1 MGIFEVGKGRKPKE
15 KILHRP
21 TAMHGCGNGETN
33 SRRKTGIW
41 KEGRKE
47 GRKDWG
53 WDGCGTDRYASRQR
67 KQYNVVLLFH
77 TMSIDKKAF
86 FI

>member
-1 MGIFEVGKGRKPKE
+1 MVAVMGRQIAEGRLASGK
-15 KILHRP
+15 
-21 TAMHGCGNGETN
+21 
-33 SRRKTGIW
+33 

>member
-47 GRKDWG
+47 GRKERLG
-53 WDGCGTDRYASRQR
+53 LGRMRNGQIRITAEETIQCGAFVS
-67 KQYNVVLLFH
+67 YNVY
-77 TMSIDKKAF
+77 
-86 FI
+86 